1 MLMEVNFK
9 DEMYDKEFKIQ
20 LQKLFKFNRIEINI
34 PYSFEVIYEKS
45 KIKKNILFQSEFN
58 FGNLTL
64 RGLWTNQK
72 DYWSRF

>member
-64 RGLWTNQK
+64 RGL
-72 DYWSRF
+72 

>member
-20 LQKLFKFNRIEINI
+20 LQKLFKLNRIEINI

-64 RGLWTNQK
+64 RGL
-72 DYWSRF
+72 